1 MRRGRPFLATRS
13 EGGAETLKV
22 IQANLALFG
31 DDDEEAAN

>member
-1 MRRGRPFLATRS
+1 LATRS
-13 EGGAETLKV
+13 EGGAETLKA